1 MSRLVLCSLPTLRL
15 KLVPVD
21 RPLSNYTD
29 PPSCDMDIPTLRL
42 PDGDD
47 DMTVKVSLHHHEA
60 ATMSRHS
67 TMANGDERTRE
78 DTVGEANGEQYS
90 DLGIT

>member
-1 MSRLVLCSLPTLRL
+1 
-15 KLVPVD
+15 
-21 RPLSNYTD
+21 
-29 PPSCDMDIPTLRL
+29 MDIPTLRL

-78 DTVGEANGEQYS
+78 DTVGGANIPTWILHEHLTSLRIAVRIDKYTTTVRYS
-90 DLGIT
+90 CDRRRPFQHRG